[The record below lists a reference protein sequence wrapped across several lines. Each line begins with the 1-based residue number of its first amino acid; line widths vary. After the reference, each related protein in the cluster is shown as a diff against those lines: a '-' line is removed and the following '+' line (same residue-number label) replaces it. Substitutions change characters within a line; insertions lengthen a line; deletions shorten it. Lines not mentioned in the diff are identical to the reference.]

1 MPQDIRIPDGQARM
15 SVPASPEP
23 VVHVPEAVTAIE
35 DTPSLGGD
43 YEVRDGVRHLVR
55 RAGLPPQTLT
65 AQP

>member
-1 MPQDIRIPDGQARM
+1 MPQDIRIPDGKART

-23 VVHVPEAVTAIE
+23 VPEAVTAIE

-55 RAGLPPQTLT
+55 RAGLPPETLT